1 MRSIE
6 VADGVTVRFPS
17 RSEEFDQGVE
27 IGALAAALALG
38 PPEHWQRLAP
48 GNSEQARALA
58 EAMGFRMLDPKPDA
72 QDAEIVF
79 VRVGRR
85 PALRLVHSAEK
96 AG

>member
-27 IGALAAALALG
+27 IGALAAALALA
-38 PPEHWQRLAP
+38 PVEHWQRLSP

-58 EAMGFRMLDPKPDA
+58 EAMGFRMLDQKPDA
-72 QDAEIVF
+72 PDAEIVF
-79 VRVGRR
+79 VRAGRR

>member
-27 IGALAAALALG
+27 IGALAAALAQG
-38 PPEHWQRLAP
+38 PSEHWQRLSP

-58 EAMGFRMLDPKPDA
+58 DAMGYRMLEPKPGATDL
-72 QDAEIVF
+72 EMIF
-79 VRVGRR
+79 VRSGRR
-85 PALRLVHSAEK
+85 PALRLVHSADRSR
-96 AG
+96 